1 MLTRRQQQIMDIIQ
15 SLYARNGYTP
25 TLDEIAL
32 AGGISTRST
41 VHQHV
46 QVLIR
51 EGRLQATSGK
61 RAYRMPEAAVAR
73 HPQMLLGLGL
83 PLAGR
88 IAAGKPIEAISGKD
102 EINPSDLFGGSGRY
116 VLEVRG
122 ESMIDIGIMDGD
134 FVVIQ
139 QQENAHDGDI
149 VVALVEREEATLKR
163 LFRLADGHIELR
175 PENRSLQPMV
185 YPAESV
191 QVQGKMVGLFRSYE
205 PLSSHTPKNPRK
217 T

>member
-1 MLTRRQQQIMDIIQ
+1 MLTRRQQQVMEIIQ
-15 SLYARNGYTP
+15 TLYTRKGYAP
-25 TLDEIAL
+25 TLDEIAQE
-32 AGGISTRST
+32 GGINTRST

-46 QVLIR
+46 QALIR
-51 EGRLQATSGK
+51 EGRLENGTGK
-61 RAYRMPEAAVAR
+61 RAYRMPETALAR
-73 HPQMLLGLGL
+73 HPQMPLNL

-88 IAAGKPIEAISGKD
+88 IAAGKPIEAISGRD
-102 EINPSDLFGGSGRY
+102 EINPSEMFTGKGRY

-139 QQENAHDGDI
+139 QQEEARNGEI

-163 LFRLADGHIELR
+163 IYHLPDGRIELR
-175 PENRSLQPMV
+175 PENSTMQPMR

-191 QVQGKMVGLFRSYE
+191 QIQGRMVGLFRSY
-205 PLSSHTPKNPRK
+205 
-217 T
+217 

>member
-1 MLTRRQQQIMDIIQ
+1 MDIIQ

-32 AGGISTRST
+32 ASGINTRST

-46 QVLIR
+46 QALIR

-61 RAYRMPEAAVAR
+61 RAYRMPEVAVAR
-73 HPQMLLGLGL
+73 HPQMPLNL

-88 IAAGKPIEAISGKD
+88 IAAGKPIEAISGRD
-102 EINPSDLFGGSGRY
+102 EINPTDIFSGKGRY

-139 QQENAHDGDI
+139 QQEEARNGEI
-149 VVALVEREEATLKR
+149 VVALVEREEVTLKR
-163 LFRLADGHIELR
+163 LYHLPDGKIELR
-175 PENRSLQPMV
+175 PENSQMQPMV

-191 QVQGKMVGLFRSYE
+191 QVQGRMVGLFRSY
-205 PLSSHTPKNPRK
+205 
-217 T
+217 

>member
-1 MLTRRQQQIMDIIQ
+1 MLTRRQQQIWDVIQ
-15 SLYARNGYTP
+15 SLYARNGYAP

-32 AGGISTRST
+32 ACGINTRST
-41 VHQHV
+41 IHQHV
-46 QVLIR
+46 QALIR
-51 EGRLQATSGK
+51 EGRLQSTEGK

-73 HPQMLLGLGL
+73 HPQLPLGL

-88 IAAGKPIEAISGKD
+88 IAAGKPIEAITGKD
-102 EINPSDLFGGSGRY
+102 EINPSDMFSGNGRY

-139 QQENAHDGDI
+139 QQDSARNGDI

-163 LFRLADGHIELR
+163 LYRLADGRIELR
-175 PENRSLQPMV
+175 PENSTMQPMV

-191 QVQGKMVGLFRSYE
+191 QVQGKMVGLFRSY
-205 PLSSHTPKNPRK
+205 
-217 T
+217 

>member
-1 MLTRRQQQIMDIIQ
+1 MLTRRQQQMMDIIQ
-15 SLYARNGYTP
+15 SLYARNGYAP
-25 TLDEIAL
+25 TLDEIAQ

-46 QVLIR
+46 QALIR
-51 EGRLQATSGK
+51 EGRLQATAGK
-61 RAYRMPEAAVAR
+61 RAYRMPETAVAR
-73 HPQMLLGLGL
+73 HPQMPLSLGL

-88 IAAGKPIEAISGKD
+88 IAAGKPIEAIAGKD
-102 EINPSDLFGGSGRY
+102 EINPSDLFSGNGRY

-139 QQENAHDGDI
+139 QQENARDGDI

-163 LFRLADGHIELR
+163 LYRQPDGQIELR
-175 PENRSLQPMV
+175 PENSQMQPMV

-191 QVQGKMVGLFRSYE
+191 QVQGKMVGLFRSY
-205 PLSSHTPKNPRK
+205 
-217 T
+217 

>member
-1 MLTRRQQQIMDIIQ
+1 MLTRRQQQIWDIIQ
-15 SLYARNGYTP
+15 SLYARNGYAP

-32 AGGISTRST
+32 AGGINTRST

-46 QVLIR
+46 QALIR
-51 EGRLQATSGK
+51 EGRLQATAGK
-61 RAYRMPEAAVAR
+61 RAYRMPEVAVAR
-73 HPQMLLGLGL
+73 HPQLPLGL

-88 IAAGKPIEAISGKD
+88 IAAGKPIEAIAGKD
-102 EINPSDLFGGSGRY
+102 EINPSDLFSGNGRY

-139 QQENAHDGDI
+139 QQDSARDGDI

-163 LFRLADGHIELR
+163 LYRLADGRIELR
-175 PENRSLQPMV
+175 PENSTMQPMV

-191 QVQGKMVGLFRSYE
+191 QVQGKMVGLFRSY
-205 PLSSHTPKNPRK
+205 
-217 T
+217 

>member
-25 TLDEIAL
+25 TLDEIAS

-46 QVLIR
+46 QALIR
-51 EGRLQATSGK
+51 EGRLHATPGK
-61 RAYRMPEAAVAR
+61 RAYRMPETAVAR
-73 HPQMLLGLGL
+73 HPQMPLRLGL

-102 EINPSDLFGGSGRY
+102 EINPGDLFRGNGRY

-139 QQENAHDGDI
+139 QQEDACDGDI
-149 VVALVEREEATLKR
+149 VVALVEREEVTLKR
-163 LFRLADGHIELR
+163 IYRLADGRIELR
-175 PENRSLQPMV
+175 PENRTLQPMV
-185 YPAESV
+185 YPTESV
-191 QVQGKMVGLFRSYE
+191 QVQGKMVGLFRSY
-205 PLSSHTPKNPRK
+205 
-217 T
+217 

>member
-1 MLTRRQQQIMDIIQ
+1 MNMLTKRQREIMDCIQ
-15 SLYARNGYTP
+15 SLYASNGYTP
-25 TLDEIAL
+25 TLDEIGQAC
-32 AGGISTRST
+32 GINTRST

-46 QVLIR
+46 QALIR
-51 EGRLQATSGK
+51 AGELLAASGK
-61 RAYRMPEAAVAR
+61 RAYGLPTGLVEQ
-73 HPQMLLGLGL
+73 HPQINL

-88 IAAGKPIEAISGKD
+88 IAAGKPIEAIDGQD
-102 EINPSDLFGGSGRY
+102 EINPNDIFYGNGRY

-139 QQENAHDGDI
+139 QAESARNSDI

-163 LFRLADGHIELR
+163 IFYLPDGRIELR
-175 PENRSLQPMV
+175 PENSAMQPLV

-191 QVQGKMVGLFRSYE
+191 QVQGKMVGLFRSY
-205 PLSSHTPKNPRK
+205 
-217 T
+217 

>member
-1 MLTRRQQQIMDIIQ
+1 MDIIH

-32 AGGISTRST
+32 ASGINTRST

-46 QVLIR
+46 QALIR

-73 HPQMLLGLGL
+73 HPQMPLNL
-83 PLAGR
+83 PFAGR
-88 IAAGKPIEAISGKD
+88 IAAGKPIEAISGRD
-102 EINPSDLFGGSGRY
+102 EINPTDIFSGKGRY

-139 QQENAHDGDI
+139 QQEEARNGEI
-149 VVALVEREEATLKR
+149 VVALVEREEVTLKR
-163 LFRLADGHIELR
+163 LYHLPDGKIELR
-175 PENRSLQPMV
+175 PENSQMQPMV
-185 YPAESV
+185 YPADSV
-191 QVQGKMVGLFRSYE
+191 QVQGRMVGLFRSY
-205 PLSSHTPKNPRK
+205 
-217 T
+217 

>member
-1 MLTRRQQQIMDIIQ
+1 MLTRRQQQIWDIIQ

-25 TLDEIAL
+25 TLDEIAQ

-46 QVLIR
+46 QALIR
-51 EGRLQATSGK
+51 EGRLHTTAGK
-61 RAYRMPEAAVAR
+61 RAYRLPETTVAR
-73 HPQMLLGLGL
+73 HPQMPLRLGL

-88 IAAGKPIEAISGKD
+88 IAAGKPIEAIAGKD
-102 EINPSDLFGGSGRY
+102 EINPSDLFGGNGRY

-139 QQENAHDGDI
+139 QQDNARDGDI

-163 LFRLADGHIELR
+163 LYRLPDGHIELR
-175 PENRSLQPMV
+175 PENSQMQPML

-191 QVQGKMVGLFRSYE
+191 QVQGKMVGLFRSY
-205 PLSSHTPKNPRK
+205 
-217 T
+217 